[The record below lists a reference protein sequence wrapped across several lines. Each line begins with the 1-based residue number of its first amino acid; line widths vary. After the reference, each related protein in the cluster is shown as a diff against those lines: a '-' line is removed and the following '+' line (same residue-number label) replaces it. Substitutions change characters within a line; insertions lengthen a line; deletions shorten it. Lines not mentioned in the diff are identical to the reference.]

1 MSENFVNS
9 LGTSEGPLAKT
20 TEDTD
25 PTKRGDQ
32 KEKKNR
38 GLDNFKYLLN
48 QKKGFVNI
56 LDTFF
61 PLIRTAFYYFPDSRL
76 NGGRQQ
82 QQTQICLLSPD

>member
-56 LDTFF
+56 LDTVPTDKHSF
-61 PLIRTAFYYFPDSRL
+61 
-76 NGGRQQ
+76 
-82 QQTQICLLSPD
+82 LLLP

>member
-25 PTKRGDQ
+25 PTKKRP
-32 KEKKNR
+32 KREKTE
-38 GLDNFKYLLN
+38 GLDNFKYFLLN
-48 QKKGFVNI
+48 QKKGFVNM

-76 NGGRQQ
+76 NGRQQ
-82 QQTQICLLSPD
+82 QLRPRYVYSAP